1 MRTYAFVLDQP
12 GHQDLD
18 GPHYVVSQGD
28 TLQDAEVQAR
38 DHLQKTT
45 GTLHGFR
52 RVLVCGGAPL
62 TRPDAD
68 SGTWHDARPRPS
80 S

>member
-1 MRTYAFVLDQP
+1 MRTYTFVLDQP

-18 GPHYVVSQGD
+18 GPHYVVSQG
-28 TLQDAEVQAR
+28 
-38 DHLQKTT
+38 
-45 GTLHGFR
+45 GTLRGFR

-62 TRPDAD
+62 TPPDAD